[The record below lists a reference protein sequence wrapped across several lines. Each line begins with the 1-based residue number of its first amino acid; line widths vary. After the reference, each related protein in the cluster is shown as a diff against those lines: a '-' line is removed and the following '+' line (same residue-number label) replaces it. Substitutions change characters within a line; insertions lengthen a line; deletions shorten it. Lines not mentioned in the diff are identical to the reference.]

1 MVGDSPGG
9 GGGEGPSS
17 DDCEGGSV
25 ISRAR
30 GTSGRRASGQ
40 SGKARGGDPS
50 TTIEGSSR
58 LPGGES
64 ESAPTGAEES
74 PLEST
79 DPAGE
84 PALDADAPE
93 PPTEGSTEG
102 STEPGPDGA
111 ELDSEAGALET
122 GTLEAGD
129 SEGGESA
136 ALGEEEEAL
145 PRLEGERLRSCIEAI
160 LFASPDPVSR
170 RRLYRL
176 IPEAENADIREA
188 LLELEGELLSTHRGY
203 TLVEEG
209 SGLRLLSKAEFA
221 PYVSRLR
228 GEKRRVR
235 LSSAAFEAL
244 AVIAYRQPARR
255 ADLEAIRGVQ
265 CGAILKNLMEWNLIR
280 VVGHDDSPG
289 RPLLYGTTGVFLE
302 MLGLS
307 ELGDLPE
314 PERLRER
321 GEDRGLQVL
330 DRIIEEGGGAPSVA
344 EGTEPS
350 EEPMEPES
358 AEAAPPPEPHPS
370 PGAVASTPEPA
381 VGSGTGEVEVAETG
395 PTKTGPTKT
404 GPTKTGPEDS
414 GPEASGFGEAGDFD
428 LDLDADEE
436 PASD

>member
-1 MVGDSPGG
+1 M
-9 GGGEGPSS
+9 
-17 DDCEGGSV
+17 

-93 PPTEGSTEG
+93 PPTEGSA
-102 STEPGPDGA
+102 EPGPDGA
-111 ELDSEAGALET
+111 ELDAEASAPEAGTLET
-122 GTLEAGD
+122 GTLETGD

-235 LSSAAFEAL
+235 LSSAAFETL

-330 DRIIEEGGGAPSVA
+330 DRIIEEGGGSPSVA
-344 EGTEPS
+344 EGSEPS

-358 AEAAPPPEPHPS
+358 AEAAPPPEPPPS
-370 PGAVASTPEPA
+370 PEAVASTPEPA

-395 PTKTGPTKT
+395 P
-404 GPTKTGPEDS
+404 EDS
-414 GPEASGFGEAGDFD
+414 GPEASRFGEAGDADFD